1 MRTLLAIVLAAV
13 LTSSAAFAQEQF
25 QKPSVST
32 TGAAVVY
39 VQPDEAVVSFGVE
52 TYDPSLDKS
61 KQQNDEKSAALVK
74 AVLALGIEEKHLST
88 DRMEVELRY
97 ADRGKPVAG
106 IEGYFARR
114 WYSVHLKDVKLLEKL
129 IDTVLKSGAN
139 RLSGIEFRT
148 SELRKHRDQARKMA
162 IRAAKEKA
170 ELLAAELGASVGGP
184 RTINESGSYG
194 YSGGR
199 NWNFNSYA
207 QNAAQ
212 VMPGGGDGG
221 ETTPLGQIAVSAT
234 VAVTFD
240 LK

>member
-1 MRTLLAIVLAAV
+1 MRTALAVLLTTV
-13 LTSSAAFAQEQF
+13 LTSSVLAQEQF

-32 TGAAVVY
+32 TGDAVVY
-39 VQPDEAVVSFGVE
+39 VRPDEAVVSFGVE
-52 TYDPSLDKS
+52 TYDPSLDLS
-61 KQQNDEKSAALVK
+61 KTQNDEKSATLVK
-74 AVLALGIEEKHLST
+74 AVLALGIDAKFLST

-97 ADRGKPVAG
+97 ADRGKPIAG
-106 IEGYFARR
+106 IEGYYARR
-114 WYSVHLKDVKLLEKL
+114 WYSVHLKDVTLLEKL

-162 IRAAKEKA
+162 IRAAREKA
-170 ELLAAELGASVGGP
+170 ELLAAELGAGVGGP
-184 RTINESGSYG
+184 RTISESGSYG
-194 YSGGR
+194 YFGGR
-199 NWNFNSYA
+199 NWSFNNYS
-207 QNAAQ
+207 QNAVQ
-212 VMPGGGDGG
+212 VMPGRGDGG

>member
-32 TGAAVVY
+32 TGDAVVY
-39 VQPDEAVVSFGVE
+39 VRPDEAVVSFGVE
-52 TYDPSLDKS
+52 TYDANLDKS
-61 KQQNDEKSAALVK
+61 KEQNDAKSAALVK

-170 ELLAAELGASVGGP
+170 ELLATELGAGVGGP